1 MMALTLNKN
10 LLLFKDAAFL
20 ITTALPHTK
29 RSTSILA
36 LLSRHPSK
44 LLVTYKIV

>member
-29 RSTSILA
+29 RTSILA
-36 LLSRHPSK
+36 LLSRHQSK